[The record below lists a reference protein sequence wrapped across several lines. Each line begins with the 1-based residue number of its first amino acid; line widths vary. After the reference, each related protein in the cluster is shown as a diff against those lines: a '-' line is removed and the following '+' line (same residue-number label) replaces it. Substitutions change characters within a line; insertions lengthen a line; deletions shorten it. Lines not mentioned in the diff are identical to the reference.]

1 MGENKHGSTQQTF
14 FFEKPQQI
22 HFTGSY
28 MHTGCCTM
36 SDVTFSLH
44 GANLTILSCMTQQ
57 NLAMLIG
64 GYTHTCMMQQFSA
77 VLVELISDNVYLI
90 LFIKM
95 CLMAQKLKATG
106 VG

>member
-1 MGENKHGSTQQTF
+1 
-14 FFEKPQQI
+14 
-22 HFTGSY
+22 
-28 MHTGCCTM
+28 
-36 SDVTFSLH
+36 
-44 GANLTILSCMTQQ
+44 
-57 NLAMLIG
+57 
-64 GYTHTCMMQQFSA
+64 MMQQFSA

>member
-1 MGENKHGSTQQTF
+1 
-14 FFEKPQQI
+14 
-22 HFTGSY
+22 
-28 MHTGCCTM
+28 
-36 SDVTFSLH
+36 
-44 GANLTILSCMTQQ
+44 MTQQ

-77 VLVELISDNVYLI
+77 VLVELTSDNVYLI